1 MFIAEKTSVRILHTD
16 SNARVAVDS
25 LDQLLALMPDNPV
38 GVDLGGTLGVQR
50 NHLESAEVGFTDGK
64 VFRAYIID
72 VQNIILIKII
82 FAHITTS
89 IT

>member
-38 GVDLGGTLGVQR
+38 GVDLGGTFGVQR

-64 VFRAYIID
+64 VFWAYIID